1 MLRGREGFSEKV
13 CDIVG
18 ALLPENCKL
27 LLLYSIFNPMISHI
41 DTFRSFHLDGI
52 VREAYCAGVVG
63 KQEGWLLRVAK
74 GDEDGAESSGY
85 LAGMEERGVLC
96 LGRGGNNDV
105 DDGRE
110 GVNGAVDGGM
120 RSVVIDEVSESTGN

>member
-1 MLRGREGFSEKV
+1 MLRGREGLGEEV

-18 ALLPENCKL
+18 ALLPEDCKL
-27 LLLYSIFNPMISHI
+27 LLLDSIFNPMIPHI
-41 DTFRSFHLDGI
+41 DTFRSFHLDG
-52 VREAYCAGVVG
+52 VVGEADCAGVVG
-63 KQEGWLLRVAK
+63 EHEGWLLRVTK

-96 LGRGGNNDV
+96 LGSGGNNDV

-110 GVNGAVDGGM
+110 GVNGAIDGGV
-120 RSVVIDEVSESTGN
+120 RGVVIDEISESTCN